1 MTYVMKNY
9 ESLDSITIRVGDSS
23 KENDKLSTESNPKYW
38 WLHVSGCPGSHVVI
52 CHEGEVV
59 PKETKRDAAVLAVHH
74 SKAPPQKMTKVDFV
88 RVDQIYKY
96 VNTQHGQVLVE
107 GDVTK
112 LTVFMNK
119 EKPRLERLLK
129 KSLK

>member
-1 MTYVMKNY
+1 MKNY
-9 ESLDSITIRVGDSS
+9 ESIDSVTIRVGDSA
-23 KENDKLSTESNPKYW
+23 KENDELSMSCNPKYW

-74 SKAPPQKMTKVDFV
+74 SKASLQKMTKVDFV
-88 RVDQIYKY
+88 RVDQISKY
-96 VNTQHGQVLVE
+96 TKSHHGQVELE
-107 GDVTK
+107 GEVTK

-119 EKPRLERLLK
+119 EKSRLDRLLK
-129 KSLK
+129 SRHNDFI

>member
-1 MTYVMKNY
+1 MKNY

-38 WLHVSGCPGSHVVI
+38 WLHVSECPGSHVVI

-59 PKETKRDAAVLAVHH
+59 PKETKRDAAVLAVQH

-88 RVDQIYKY
+88 RVDQVYKY
-96 VNTQHGQVLVE
+96 VNTQHGQVLIE

-129 KSLK
+129 TR

>member
-1 MTYVMKNY
+1 MKNY
-9 ESLDSITIRVGDSS
+9 ESVDGIILRVGDSA
-23 KENDKLSTESNPKYW
+23 KENDELSMSCNPKYW

-88 RVDQIYKY
+88 RVDQISKS
-96 VNTQHGQVLVE
+96 VNSHHGEVLIEGSVTQ
-107 GDVTK
+107 

-119 EKPRLERLLK
+119 DKLRLDRLLK
-129 KSLK
+129 NRHNK

>member
-1 MTYVMKNY
+1 MKNY
-9 ESLDSITIRVGDSS
+9 ESLDSITIRVGDSA
-23 KENDKLSTESNPKYW
+23 KENDKISTESNPKYW
-38 WLHVSGCPGSHVVI
+38 WLHVSECPGSHVVI

-88 RVDQIYKY
+88 RVDQISKY
-96 VNTQHGQVLVE
+96 VNSHHGEVLIEGSVTQ
-107 GDVTK
+107 

-119 EKPRLERLLK
+119 DKLRLDRLLK
-129 KSLK
+129 NRHNK

>member
-1 MTYVMKNY
+1 MKNY
-9 ESLDSITIRVGDSS
+9 ESLDSITIRVGDSA

-38 WLHVSGCPGSHVVI
+38 WLHVSECPGSHVVI
-52 CHEGEVV
+52 CHEWEVV

-96 VNTQHGQVLVE
+96 VNTQHGQVLIE

-129 KSLK
+129 TR

>member
-1 MTYVMKNY
+1 MKNY
-9 ESLDSITIRVGDSS
+9 ESLDSITILVGDSA

-38 WLHVSGCPGSHVVI
+38 WLHVSECPGSHVVI

-96 VNTQHGQVLVE
+96 VNTQHGQVLIE

-129 KSLK
+129 TR

>member
-1 MTYVMKNY
+1 MKKY
-9 ESLDSITIRVGDSS
+9 ESVDGIILRVGESA
-23 KENDKLSTESNPKYW
+23 KENDELTMTSSPNEW

-88 RVDQIYKY
+88 RVDQISKY
-96 VNTQHGQVLVE
+96 QKSNHGQVELE
-107 GDVTK
+107 GEVTK
-112 LTVFMNK
+112 LMVFMNK
-119 EKPRLERLLK
+119 EKSRLDRLLK
-129 KSLK
+129 NRHNR